1 MPLLGDRKTDRTKA
15 KCSCSAPV
23 ITCDCFVAC
32 HDLKMS
38 ICLFHCVANVNA
50 IKMCSFGRQP
60 KRRTKKVRRAKR
72 RQKNEGKRTNWKR
85 NAKSFKL
92 SFCTLLLHTVVA
104 FLFLFFVRIFC
115 FVCVRIHFV
124 HSLVFSKGIYFLR
137 NNHYRKSFF
146 PPLRFLVFISSNNCN

>member
-104 FLFLFFVRIFC
+104 FLFP
-115 FVCVRIHFV
+115 
-124 HSLVFSKGIYFLR
+124 FSCAFSASFAFAFT
-137 NNHYRKSFF
+137 SFF
-146 PPLRFLVFISSNNCN
+146 LWYSQKAFISYAITIIVNPFFKWKLM